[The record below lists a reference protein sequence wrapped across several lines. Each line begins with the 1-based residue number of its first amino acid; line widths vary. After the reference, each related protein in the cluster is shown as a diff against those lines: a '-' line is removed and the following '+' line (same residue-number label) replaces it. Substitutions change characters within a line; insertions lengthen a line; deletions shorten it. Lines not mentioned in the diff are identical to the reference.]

1 MVTSLEK
8 VYGPYK
14 DIRVSRWLRGRSGV
28 TVDDHFRVLYFGEM
42 QILTKVF
49 KSLADETRLR
59 LLILLQGGNEYCVC
73 DLMNALNM
81 PQSTV
86 SRHLAYLKRNGWL
99 QDRRGGVW
107 MYYSLKKGM
116 DPFLQAQLVLLI
128 NQLANN
134 PTYRVDRERLEAYLQ
149 TKDAKSCK

>member
-1 MVTSLEK
+1 
-8 VYGPYK
+8 
-14 DIRVSRWLRGRSGV
+14 
-28 TVDDHFRVLYFGEM
+28 M
-42 QILTKVF
+42 QTLTELF

-59 LLILLQGGNEYCVC
+59 LLILLQRGNEYCVC
-73 DLMNALNM
+73 DLMNALDM

-107 MYYSLKKGM
+107 MYYSLKK
-116 DPFLQAQLVLLI
+116 DIDAFLQAQLVLLV

-134 PTYRVDRERLEAYLQ
+134 SVHKTDRKRLEMYLQ
-149 TKDAKSCK
+149 TKEANSCK

>member
-1 MVTSLEK
+1 MRDTAE
-8 VYGPYK
+8 
-14 DIRVSRWLRGRSGV
+14 
-28 TVDDHFRVLYFGEM
+28 F
-42 QILTKVF
+42 F

-59 LLILLQGGNEYCVC
+59 LLVLLQGGNEYCVC
-73 DLMNALNM
+73 DLMNALDL

-107 MYYSLKKGM
+107 MYYSLKKDM
-116 DPFLQAQLVLLI
+116 DTIHLALATLLI

-134 PTYRVDRERLEAYLQ
+134 PVYIADQERLKTYLL
-149 TKDAKSCK
+149 TKDANSC